1 MAKSKLKAMAAAG
14 DPWAVATLAKAR
26 AQGRAAAANGRAIQ
40 RGLAAP
46 KPVDPA
52 FAEAMRDARDI
63 RQWTD
68 GPNPSSWRVYR
79 LAQALFNDRR
89 AVS

>member
-1 MAKSKLKAMAAAG
+1 M
-14 DPWAVATLAKAR
+14 
-26 AQGRAAAANGRAIQ
+26 Q

-46 KPVDPA
+46 RPVDPV
-52 FAEAMRDARDI
+52 FEEAMRDAMDI

-79 LAQALFNDRR
+79 LAQALINDRR